1 MSRSPTTTY
10 RNHTP
15 MRSLVTRGLAG
26 CLVVATLAV
35 APTASAVSTRS
46 FELDSQDDFMTGSDL
61 HGVAVD
67 SQGRLRAGWNLGTV
81 SLPSIST
88 VLSALELADGSVL
101 IGTGNNGKV
110 MRLSGG
116 KVDEYADTKEMGV
129 TSMVTDGKVVYAATL
144 KGKIWKLE
152 GPGKASE
159 LVTIPDG
166 DHILALAWDA
176 KKHGFYAATGPN
188 GKLFFVAPGSAP
200 SLVFDSDETQ
210 LSAVTVLDDGTVYAG
225 STGKGLV
232 FKITGPGRATIV
244 LDPPG
249 DEIKALAKAKDGGLY
264 VLANEV
270 GASSDAGRRPSVP
283 GGGPGMPAPPV
294 IGRPRAGKGALW
306 KVEADGRAE
315 ELFARKDTHF
325 ISLAVDDA
333 GAPYVGTAAEGRVFT
348 VDDNHT
354 STLVADIDSRQVG
367 ALLLSGKTK
376 VVVGSDPA
384 VAHEIRGTGGDD
396 ATWTSRVLDT
406 GRRSTF
412 GRLFWRAE
420 GAVELAARTG
430 NSPTAD
436 ATWSEWSP
444 MLTAPAKPN
453 VPPGRFIQVRA
464 RFSKGAG
471 ALLRSVE
478 VPYTSDNVRAVVTSI
493 DARSRGASSHSS
505 NAPAPPPGPGGVSS
519 GPPPAKPSGADVP
532 PRASGVRL
540 SWRVD
545 NPDGD
550 QLRYRVSFRFDGHT
564 AWRDLTKPDDVLTR
578 SELDWDTA
586 SLPEGT
592 YRVRIEATDETS
604 NPPDRVTRHA
614 LESGPVLVDNT
625 PPVFRG
631 LSVAGRRVK
640 ADIVD
645 GLGPI
650 VRVDFAVDGRTDWRP
665 LLPKDGVFDEP
676 TEEFDADLS
685 SALSAGP
692 HLIAVRAFDKAGNQV
707 VRDVEMK

>member
-1 MSRSPTTTY
+1 
-10 RNHTP
+10 
-15 MRSLVTRGLAG
+15 MRSLVTRSLAG
-26 CLVVATLAV
+26 CLAVAALAV
-35 APTASAVSTRS
+35 APPAGAVGTRT
-46 FELDSQDDFMTGSDL
+46 FELTSQDDFMQGGDL

-81 SLPSIST
+81 TLSGISS
-88 VLSALELADGSVL
+88 VLSALELSDGSVL
-101 IGTGNNGKV
+101 LGTGSNGKV

-129 TSMVTDGKVVYAATL
+129 TAMVTDGRTVYAATL

-152 GPGKASE
+152 GAGKASE
-159 LVTIPDG
+159 LVSIPDG

-176 KKHGFYAATGPN
+176 KKKGFYAATGPH

-210 LSAVTVLDDGTVYAG
+210 LSAVTVGDDGAVYAG

-244 LDPPG
+244 LNPPG
-249 DEIKALAKAKDGGLY
+249 DEIKALAMAKGGG
-264 VLANEV
+264 VFVVANEV
-270 GASSDAGRRPSVP
+270 GASSEPNRRLGPTIGAP
-283 GGGPGMPAPPV
+283 GGGAPPPTT
-294 IGRPRAGKGALW
+294 GRPRAGKGALW
-306 KVEADGRAE
+306 KIDPDGRAE

-325 ISLAVDDA
+325 ISLAVDEA

-354 STLVADIDSRQVG
+354 STLVADVDSRQIG
-367 ALLLSGKTK
+367 ALVLTGKTK

-384 VAHEIRGTGGDD
+384 VVHEIRGTGGDD

-406 GRRSTF
+406 GSRAMF
-412 GRLFWRAE
+412 GRLFWRAD
-420 GAVELAARTG
+420 GQVEMAARTG
-430 NSPTAD
+430 NSPTPD
-436 ATWSEWSP
+436 ATWSEWSA

-453 VPPGRFIQVRA
+453 VPPARFIQVRA
-464 RFSKGAG
+464 RFSKGGA

-478 VPYTSDNVRAVVTSI
+478 VPYTADNVRAVVTTI
-493 DARSRGASSHSS
+493 EARPRGAHAGSM
-505 NAPAPPPGPGGVSS
+505 NTQS
-519 GPPPAKPSGADVP
+519 GPPLPGAPASASPQRPSGSDVP
-532 PRASGVRL
+532 PRAGGVRL

-550 QLRYRVSFRFDGHT
+550 QLRYRLSFRFDGHA
-564 AWRDLTKPDDVLTR
+564 AWRDLTRPDDVLTR
-578 SELDWDTA
+578 SDLDWDTA
-586 SLPEGT
+586 SLPEGI
-592 YRVRIEATDETS
+592 YRVRVEATDETA

-614 LESGPVLVDNT
+614 LESGPILVDNT

-631 LSVAGRRVK
+631 LSAAGRRVK

-650 VRVDFAVDGRTDWRP
+650 ARIDFAVDGHTEWRP
-665 LLPKDGVFDEP
+665 LLPKDGVLDEP
-676 TEEFDADLS
+676 TEEVDADLS
-685 SALSAGP
+685 SVLSAGP